1 MSGMRRLTHA
11 AEVAILVDGEQVT
24 AWAGDSVATALLA
37 AGRSAF
43 GAAGPGEPP
52 RAPYCLMG
60 VCFGCLCRIDGRPGE
75 QACLWPVR
83 EGLIVETRDG

>member
-1 MSGMRRLTHA
+1 MRRLSG
-11 AEVAILVDGEQVT
+11 AEEVTIVVDGASVT
-24 AWAGDSVATALLA
+24 ARAGDSVAGALLA
-37 AGRSAF
+37 ARHVAF
-43 GAAGPGEPP
+43 GSARPGEPP

-83 EGLIVETRDG
+83 EGLIVETKRD